1 MVVGHVLARV
11 VRGLA
16 IGMVRRWFTTLITL
30 VLVGGGF
37 LALASRGLVP
47 GVPAG
52 QFAFDGGA
60 AAAAGGPSDT
70 REMVVE
76 EVRPVRNGERID
88 LYLKEKNGNR
98 RLVMAVGQSEA
109 LAIFAD
115 LNSSVQ
121 SARRIES
128 PKTYELMR
136 SLVQELGG
144 SVDRVIVNNV
154 SDTTFFAKVIMN
166 GTNGPIEV
174 ESRPSD
180 AIALALRSKA
190 PIYAEASVLEKA
202 GVTSKAPAQ

>member
-11 VRGLA
+11 VRGLVV
-16 IGMVRRWFTTLITL
+16 GMVRRWFTTLL
-30 VLVGGGF
+30 AFVLIGGGIV
-37 LALASRGLVP
+37 ALASRGMVP

-52 QFAFDGGA
+52 QLGFDGSA
-60 AAAAGGPSDT
+60 TVASGPSDT

-115 LNSSVQ
+115 LNSSAQ
-121 SARRIES
+121 AARRIES
-128 PKTYELMR
+128 PKTYDLMR

-154 SDTTFFAKVIMN
+154 SETTFFAKVIMN

-190 PIYAEASVLEKA
+190 PIYAEASVLDKA
-202 GVTSKAPAQ
+202 GVTSKAPTQ

>member
-1 MVVGHVLARV
+1 MVVGHVLARI

-16 IGMVRRWFTTLITL
+16 IGMDRRWFTTLLAI
-30 VLVGGGF
+30 VVIGGGG

-52 QFAFDGGA
+52 QLPWEGSGLA
-60 AAAAGGPSDT
+60 ASGPSDT

-88 LYLKEKNGNR
+88 LYLKEKSGNR

-115 LNSSVQ
+115 LNSSAPN
-121 SARRIES
+121 ARRIES
-128 PKTYELMR
+128 PKTYDLMR
-136 SLVQELGG
+136 SLVNELGG
-144 SVDRVIVNNV
+144 SVDRVVVNNV

-166 GTNGPIEV
+166 GVNGPIEV

-180 AIALALRSKA
+180 AIALALRARA
-190 PIYAEASVLEKA
+190 PIFAEVSVLDKA
-202 GVTSKAPAQ
+202 GVASKPPAQ

>member
-1 MVVGHVLARV
+1 MIVGHVLARV
-11 VRGLA
+11 FRGLA
-16 IGMVRRWFTTLITL
+16 VGMVRRWFTTLLTLLL
-30 VLVGGGF
+30 VLGGG
-37 LALASRGLVP
+37 LLGASRGLVP
-47 GVPAG
+47 GVPA
-52 QFAFDGGA
+52 QPLPWDEAVA
-60 AAAAGGPSDT
+60 VSGPSDT

-76 EVRPVRNGERID
+76 EVRPARNGERID

-115 LNSSVQ
+115 LNSTAPST
-121 SARRIES
+121 RRIES
-128 PKTYELMR
+128 PRTYDLMR

-144 SVDRVIVNNV
+144 SVDRVIVNSV
-154 SDTTFFAKVIMN
+154 SDSTFYAKVVMN
-166 GTNGPIEV
+166 AANGPIEV

-202 GVTSKAPAQ
+202 GVTSK

>member
-11 VRGLA
+11 VRGMAVGL
-16 IGMVRRWFTTLITL
+16 VRHWFATL
-30 VLVGGGF
+30 VALVVIGGGG
-37 LALASRGLVP
+37 LALASRGLLP
-47 GVPAG
+47 FQTPW
-52 QFAFDGGA
+52 DGA
-60 AAAAGGPSDT
+60 AVAASGSLDT
-70 REMVVE
+70 REMIVE

-115 LNSSVQ
+115 LNSS
-121 SARRIES
+121 APANRRIES
-128 PKTYELMR
+128 PKTYDLMR

-144 SVDRVIVNNV
+144 SVDHVIVNNV

-166 GTNGPIEV
+166 GVNGPIEV

-190 PIYAEASVLEKA
+190 PIYADVSVLDKV
-202 GVTSKAPAQ
+202 GVTSKAPQQ

>member
-16 IGMVRRWFTTLITL
+16 IGMVRRWFTTLLAI
-30 VLVGGGF
+30 VLIGGGG
-37 LALASRGLVP
+37 LALASRGLLP
-47 GVPAG
+47 GVPPVQAPW
-52 QFAFDGGA
+52 DGA
-60 AAAAGGPSDT
+60 AASGSLDT

-115 LNSSVQ
+115 LNSGTP
-121 SARRIES
+121 ANRRIES
-128 PKTYELMR
+128 PKTYDLMR

-144 SVDRVIVNNV
+144 TVDRVIVNNV

-166 GTNGPIEV
+166 GVNGPIEV
-174 ESRPSD
+174 DSRPSD

-190 PIYAEASVLEKA
+190 PIYAEVSVLDKV
-202 GVTSKAPAQ
+202 GVTSKAPQQ

>member
-1 MVVGHVLARV
+1 MVVGHVLGRV

-16 IGMVRRWFTTLITL
+16 MGMVRRWFTTLLAVIL
-30 VLVGGGF
+30 IVGGGSM
-37 LALASRGLVP
+37 LASRGLVP
-47 GVPAG
+47 GMSSVQLPW
-52 QFAFDGGA
+52 DNA
-60 AAAAGGPSDT
+60 AVAATGSLDT

-98 RLVMAVGQSEA
+98 RLVMAVGQNEA

-115 LNSSVQ
+115 LNSGAQ
-121 SARRIES
+121 GARRIES
-128 PKTYELMR
+128 PRTYDLMR
-136 SLVQELGG
+136 SIVQELGG

-166 GTNGPIEV
+166 GANGPIEV

-190 PIYAEASVLEKA
+190 PIYAEVSVLDKA
-202 GVTSKAPAQ
+202 GVTSKAPQQ